1 MQAALSH
8 TAQGCRQTACNA
20 QRSPAAHLHLS
31 GRPRHQAVVQ
41 QCSARR
47 EHSRPQ
53 VAAAAAAQEQSADVY
68 AYEPQPL
75 EEGVRKHMLSVFV
88 ADESGLIN
96 RVAGVFARRG
106 ANIESLAV
114 GLTVDKALF
123 TIVATGTDATVANLA
138 KQIAKLVNVRYV
150 EDITDESHVERE
162 LMLIKVHAPPGP
174 TRTEVTQ
181 IADIFRA
188 HAVDC
193 SDRTMTLQVTGDVGK
208 MEAFRRV
215 LAKFGVVELVRTGR
229 ISLKRGD
236 RMFDTGAWS
245 QRSSTPRAHP
255 SVQQPTAQPGDGDV
269 YASNVLDAAY
279 DTVAAVAKEPD
290 VLAIE
295 VQDVPGVLNQ
305 VTGVFARRGYN
316 VQSLAVGNSEREGM
330 SRITIVVPAS
340 TSSIANLI
348 KQLNKLV
355 YVENVEELTLVPHV
369 SRELMLVKVACSA
382 SQRGELVSLA
392 SIFRAQVCDVSVNT
406 LTLEVTGREEKM
418 VALKEVLEPHGI
430 LEVARTGRVC
440 MQRDSGL
447 DSKFLGRVAGSRV
460 ML

>member
-1 MQAALSH
+1 
-8 TAQGCRQTACNA
+8 
-20 QRSPAAHLHLS
+20 
-31 GRPRHQAVVQ
+31 
-41 QCSARR
+41 
-47 EHSRPQ
+47 
-53 VAAAAAAQEQSADVY
+53 
-68 AYEPQPL
+68 
-75 EEGVRKHMLSVFV
+75 MLSVFV

-245 QRSSTPRAHP
+245 QRQAGRSAPACCRAPAPPARSSSTPRAHP

>member
-1 MQAALSH
+1 
-8 TAQGCRQTACNA
+8 
-20 QRSPAAHLHLS
+20 
-31 GRPRHQAVVQ
+31 
-41 QCSARR
+41 
-47 EHSRPQ
+47 
-53 VAAAAAAQEQSADVY
+53 
-68 AYEPQPL
+68 
-75 EEGVRKHMLSVFV
+75 MLSVFV

-123 TIVATGTDATVANLA
+123 TIVATGTDATVANLS

-150 EDITDESHVERE
+150 EDITDAPHVERE

-188 HAVDC
+188 HAVDV
-193 SDRTMTLQVTGDVGK
+193 SDRRLTLQVTGDVGK
-208 MEAFRRV
+208 MEALRRA
-215 LAKFGVVELVRTGR
+215 LAKFGIVELVRTGR

-236 RMFDTGAWS
+236 RMFDTGSWN
-245 QRSSTPRAHP
+245 PRTATRPH
-255 SVQQPTAQPGDGDV
+255 VTVEQPPIQDGEGDV
-269 YASNVLDAAY
+269 YDAANVLDAAY
-279 DTVAAVAKEPD
+279 DREAAEMRGEPY
-290 VLAIE
+290 VLSIE

-330 SRITIVVPAS
+330 SRITMVVPAS
-340 TSSIANLI
+340 TSGISKLI

-355 YVENVEELTLVPHV
+355 YVEKVEELTLTPHV
-369 SRELMLVKVACSA
+369 SRELMLVKVNCTAQ
-382 SQRGELVSLA
+382 QRGELVSLA
-392 SIFRAQVCDVSVNT
+392 SIFRALVCDVSVNT
-406 LTLEVTGREEKM
+406 LTLEVTGKEDKM
-418 VALKEVLEPHGI
+418 LALKEVLEPYGI
-430 LEVARTGRVC
+430 LEVARTGRVV
-440 MQRDSGL
+440 MTRDSGL
-447 DSKFLGRVAGSRV
+447 DTKYLGRVAGSRV